1 MKLLRFAPAVLG
13 LWTVYLLASFTI
25 FATVFGAELVPLL
38 ICGGAVATM
47 ALITL
52 VVALIRRRRGT
63 EVDRGPRA
71 VPDLSFPTV
80 MIGASVFVA
89 VMGTEWAPW
98 AALIG
103 AGIFLV
109 GLGGLVREYRA
120 QREAQTAAL
129 GAEEPATR

>member
-1 MKLLRFAPAVLG
+1 MKLLRFAPVVLG
-13 LWTVYLLASFTI
+13 LWTVYLLVSFTI

-52 VVALIRRRRGT
+52 VAALIHRRGET
-63 EVDRGPRA
+63 EVDRGLRA
-71 VPDLSFPTV
+71 VPDLSFSTV

-98 AALIG
+98 AAFVG
-103 AGIFLV
+103 AGMFVV

-120 QREAQTAAL
+120 QREAQAAAL
-129 GAEEPATR
+129 GREEPATR